1 MNKYIFILS
10 FLLIPSFSFAQ
21 SQHIF
26 WSKHLGGNIV
36 WQQNQSGD
44 ILRYKGKII
53 QENTWWFID
62 DSHLLCAYQGI
73 RSSIDTGWLP
83 FTPIERKQLEDIG
96 SIVNGTYAPPDVEN
110 LSSEELTVLYRI
122 TSRYCYS
129 DSHILPKIG
138 ERWIFITLYNGIY
151 IYDTKLWIFN
161 DIFLPERDIRKWKT
175 WFFAIGILG
184 GNERVE
190 ILPFDGKSYIDWM
203 DTLFEDYSEWDNSAS
218 VIVNNYRLLRYK
230 NIIVTFTLLRSTW
243 SKTYTKEFKII
254 TP

>member
-138 ERWIFITLYNGIY
+138 ERWIFITLYNGKY